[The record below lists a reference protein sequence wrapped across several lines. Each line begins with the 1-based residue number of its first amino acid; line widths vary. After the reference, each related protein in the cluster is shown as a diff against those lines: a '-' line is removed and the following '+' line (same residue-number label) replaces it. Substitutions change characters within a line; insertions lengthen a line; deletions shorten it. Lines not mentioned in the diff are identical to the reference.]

1 LELSTLKNRSLF
13 VRGFGNRP
21 FPSLLSETPSIQNRP
36 AAEKPL
42 QGCGAWLQIV
52 CGLLLALST
61 VGISGCHSDAYYYYK
76 FPEYTYAG
84 RPVPPSQLA
93 QRVMIGVTANG
104 SSGSLQIVDA
114 LRDIR
119 SNVENTIPS
128 FSIKGYSSGYPG
140 TILNFPSELRGYVY
154 SSSDGTLTNINYS
167 TESSSGSVGTFES
180 GSSSVAVPPTFAHYY
195 GAEEAA
201 GVLEVIDNLTGSSYG
216 LNLPN
221 VYKVVVNTGDTV
233 ALAMVR
239 NSNSLYRI
247 FKLNQ
252 NQYPTQQAAIA
263 GTGSAD
269 CEPSILPVYCVVAVP
284 GAFDEPS
291 GVYFSLDGTTA
302 YVLNCGPECG
312 GQTASVTLL
321 EQGPLNNNVIAVA
334 SGFTPPVGYVPPQL
348 NPPNVPVP
356 GGVTAALSDG
366 TTLYLA
372 GQQLQ
377 PDGLFA
383 GYLTTMNQ
391 ATNTITGKYS
401 ISDGSHS
408 KILFADNNTLWI
420 GSQYCATGER
430 EAHGLNYNC
439 LTMAVLSGTVAAPIA
454 SVQVVPNVTPGSP
467 TAVVPY
473 PNQNDNQYYYGS
485 LTGLCWVQNYN
496 KVYTAYGGQVHIF
509 STVDGS
515 EIDNEYVAVQ
525 GTALDVAYMDALTD
539 GAN

>member
-1 LELSTLKNRSLF
+1 
-13 VRGFGNRP
+13 V
-21 FPSLLSETPSIQNRP
+21 
-36 AAEKPL
+36 
-42 QGCGAWLQIV
+42 WLQIV
-52 CGLLLALST
+52 CGLLLALTT

-84 RPVPPSQLA
+84 RPIPPSQLA

-104 SSGSLQIVDA
+104 SSGNLQIVDA

-119 SNVENTIPS
+119 SNVENTIPG
-128 FSIKGYSSGYPG
+128 FAIKGYTSGYPG
-140 TILNFPSELRGYVY
+140 TILNFPAELRGYVY

-167 TESSSGSVGTFES
+167 TESSLGSVGTFQS
-180 GSSSVAVPPTFAHYY
+180 GSSSVAVPPTFSRYY

-201 GVLEVIDNLTGSSYG
+201 GVLEVIDNATGGSYV

-221 VYKVVVNTGDTV
+221 VFKVAVNTGDTV

-239 NSNSLYRI
+239 NSNTLYRV

-284 GAFDEPS
+284 GSYDEPS

-312 GQTASVTLL
+312 GNTASVTLL
-321 EQGPLNNNVIAVA
+321 QQGPLNNNVIAVA
-334 SGFTPPVGYVPPQL
+334 PGGTPPTGYIPPQQ
-348 NPPNVPVP
+348 NPPNVLVP
-356 GGVTAALSDG
+356 GGVTVALSDG

-383 GYLTTMNQ
+383 GYLSTMNQ
-391 ATNTITGKYS
+391 ATNTITNKYS

-408 KILFADNNTLWI
+408 KLLFADNNTLWI

-439 LTMAVLSGTVAAPIA
+439 LTMAVLSGNVAAPIT
-454 SVQVVPNVTPGSP
+454 SLQVVPNVTPGSP

-485 LTGLCWVQNYN
+485 LTGICWVQNYN

-515 EIDNEYVAVQ
+515 EIDNQYVAVQ

>member
-1 LELSTLKNRSLF
+1 MKNRSLF
-13 VRGFGNRP
+13 VRGSGNQP
-21 FPSLLSETPSIQNRP
+21 FPSPSSQSSSIQSP
-36 AAEKPL
+36 TQIPL
-42 QGCGAWLQIV
+42 FASGSRLQLISS
-52 CGLLLALST
+52 LLLALTALGLCS
-61 VGISGCHSDAYYYYK
+61 CHSASYYYYK

-84 RPVPPSQLA
+84 RPVPPSKLA

-128 FSIKGYSSGYPG
+128 FAISGYSSGYPG
-140 TILNFPSELRGYVY
+140 TVLNFPAELRGYVY
-154 SSSDGTLTNINYS
+154 SNSDGSLTNINYS
-167 TESSSGSVGTFES
+167 TEAAAGSVGTFQS
-180 GSSSVAVPPTFAHYY
+180 GSSSVAVPPAFTHYY

-201 GVLEVIDNLTGSSYG
+201 GVLEVIDNATGSSYG

-221 VYKVVVNTGDTV
+221 VFKVVVNTGDTV

-263 GTGSAD
+263 GTGSSD
-269 CEPSILPVYCVVAVP
+269 CEPSLLPVYCVVAVP
-284 GAFDEPS
+284 GTTYDKPT

-312 GQTASVTLL
+312 GNTASVTLL

-334 SGFTPPVGYVPPQL
+334 TGNTPPTGYIPPQQ
-348 NPPNVPVP
+348 NPPNLPIP
-356 GGVTAALSDG
+356 GGVTAAISDG

-372 GQQLQ
+372 GQKLMSD
-377 PDGLFA
+377 DGLFA
-383 GYLTTMNQ
+383 GFLTTVNQ
-391 ATNTITGKYS
+391 ATNSITGTFS

-408 KILFADNNTLWI
+408 KMLFADNNTLWI
-420 GSQYCATGER
+420 GSQNCATGER
-430 EAHGLNYNC
+430 QAHGLNYNC
-439 LTMAVLSGTVAAPIA
+439 LTMTVLSGSVTAPIA
-454 SVQVVPNVTPGSP
+454 SLEVVPNVTPGSA

-485 LTGLCWVQNYN
+485 LTGICWVQNYN

-515 EIDNEYVAVQ
+515 EIDNQYVAVQ